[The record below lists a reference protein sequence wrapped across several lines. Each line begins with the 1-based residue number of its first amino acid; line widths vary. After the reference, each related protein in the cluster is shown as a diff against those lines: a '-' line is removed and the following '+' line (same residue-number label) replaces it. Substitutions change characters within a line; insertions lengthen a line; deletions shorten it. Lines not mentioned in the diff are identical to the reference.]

1 MIPMRASHLVLATF
15 LSVSLGIAGAWAQ
28 PQGAPGPGMD
38 QGMDQGMEQLHR
50 ALRLSGS
57 QEDAW
62 RAFQQAYAMDQQ
74 EMERQRSAARRMA
87 QMTAPQRVDMALEMQ
102 RADLAAQQRRGAAL
116 KTFYATLNPQQQ
128 QIFDRETL
136 PPDDG
141 GQ

>member
-1 MIPMRASHLVLATF
+1 MRASHLVLATF

-28 PQGAPGPGMD
+28 PQGAPGP
-38 QGMDQGMEQLHR
+38 GMDQGMEQLHR

-87 QMTAPQRVDMALEMQ
+87 QMTAPQRVDMALQ
-102 RADLAAQQRRGAAL
+102 LQQADLAAQQRRGAAL